1 MSEYLRFTAEL
12 FSHPD
17 TYLRYGP
24 AVPHQNFISIWV
36 LSVARKINLNVSP
49 NHPEIFIGECTKCEI
64 GSRGIFEAV
73 YFPNEA
79 AYRKK
84 LQQICGTLM
93 MGLHH
98 PQIWYSSI
106 HLTLKTSPDKITVR
120 IDLTPVSCNCKR
132 TAEARSS
139 NGGGSSQMCIVYW

>member
-84 LQQICGTLM
+84 TTTNLWNAYDGPT
-93 MGLHH
+93 
-98 PQIWYSSI
+98 SSPN
-106 HLTLKTSPDKITVR
+106 LV
-120 IDLTPVSCNCKR
+120 
-132 TAEARSS
+132 
-139 NGGGSSQMCIVYW
+139 